1 VEETRAPRG
10 DPTPRDVALQVQSQ
24 ASDGV
29 AWARRRKK
37 RFSRSATA
45 IRVLSL
51 ALAVAST
58 VILGLQHLNSW
69 TSVAFALV
77 ATGTLVNALEPFF
90 NWRSRWILMEEAQ
103 YRFHQI
109 QDELKYFLLKTPS
122 SEINVADLDP
132 FFGRLQEVWKLT
144 SERWLEYRRAGQPG
158 SG

>member
-1 VEETRAPRG
+1 MDETRAPRG
-10 DPTPRDVALQVQSQ
+10 GLAPSDVARQVQRQ

-37 RFSRSATA
+37 RFSRSASA

-58 VILGLQHLNSW
+58 VILGLQHLNFW
-69 TSVAFALV
+69 ASVAFSLV
-77 ATGTLVNALEPFF
+77 AIGTLVNALEPFF
-90 NWRSRWILMEEAQ
+90 NWRSRWILMEEPQ

-109 QDELKYFLLKTPS
+109 EDELEYLLLKTPQ
-122 SEINVADLDP
+122 SEIKIADLDP

-144 SERWLEYRRAGQPG
+144 SERWLEYRRSGQPG